1 MLTNKYSQRRTLL
14 KSEDSTTLLYTMSCR
29 CVGGKREAI
38 LEMECQYCPRQRMSE
53 DGSTVAHNLTIYI
66 PSDV

>member
-1 MLTNKYSQRRTLL
+1 
-14 KSEDSTTLLYTMSCR
+14 LLYTMSCR

-38 LEMECQYCPRQRMSE
+38 LEMECQYCPRH

>member
-38 LEMECQYCPRQRMSE
+38 LEMECQYCPRH